1 MKKSEVVH
9 AWARILVGR
18 PPSLS
23 IEITKECPL
32 RCPGCYAFDS
42 AHLGGKTQLREL
54 SDFKGDQLVQR
65 VLDLLDVEKPLHV
78 SLVGGDPL
86 VRHRELELLL
96 PQIEARGIHTQIVTS
111 AFRVIPAAWKRF
123 KKLNIVVSID
133 GLQPEHD
140 ERRKPATYE
149 RILKN
154 IQDVQ
159 ITIHCT
165 ITAQIAD
172 RPGYLDQFLRFWS
185 SQPSVAKV
193 WFSLFTPQ
201 RGATDPEILTQAQR
215 VATMIELHE
224 LRKKYPILDMPDIVI
239 NEISSPPKTPEECI
253 FARTTMTVSA
263 DLSTKITP
271 CQFGGNPGSSARSAQ
286 RRGGSPA
293 GRPKAGSARP
303 AFAALADL
311 ATSGR
316 SLAIVTADAKRRA
329 SLAAA
334 SARSR
339 VSRPRSFAPA
349 ARVRFRAPPS
359 PACSPTGRPSAR
371 RRGRISAELVAI
383 VDPAPGEGR
392 TAALGPF
399 DSEAELFE
407 LWGPGEAAFALACF
421 RDEWDTRGH
430 AASIYRGL
438 RALPDDHGVGELA
451 VALAGEQPI
460 CRTACRGR
468 ASASRARRRWFG
480 RALTSGSSGGVLEVR
495 VVSSERTDLD
505 RSEAYRR
512 FCAEN
517 RAGESFLSRQQRPAA

>member
-1 MKKSEVVH
+1 MKKSEVLH

-18 PPSLS
+18 TPSLS

-65 VLDLLDVEKPLHV
+65 VLDLLDEERPLHV
-78 SLVGGDPL
+78 SLVGGEPL

-111 AFRVIPAAWKRF
+111 AFRVIPATWKRF

-149 RILKN
+149 RILRN
-154 IQDVQ
+154 IQDVK

-165 ITAQIAD
+165 ITSQIAD

-185 SQPSVAKV
+185 SQPAVTKV

-215 VATMIELHE
+215 VATMTELHE

-271 CQFGGNPGSSARSAQ
+271 CQFGGNPDCEQCGC
-286 RRGGSPA
+286 
-293 GRPKAGSARP
+293 
-303 AFAALADL
+303 
-311 ATSGR
+311 
-316 SLAIVTADAKRRA
+316 IA
-329 SLAAA
+329 SLGLAAVGHHRVVGPLTAAHLFMA
-334 SARSR
+334 SAKIGKAWRNLQSPL
-339 VSRPRSFAPA
+339 SPKPIIQIK
-349 ARVRFRAPPS
+349 PS
-359 PACSPTGRPSAR
+359 P
-371 RRGRISAELVAI
+371 
-383 VDPAPGEGR
+383 
-392 TAALGPF
+392 
-399 DSEAELFE
+399 FE
-407 LWGPGEAAFALACF
+407 IL
-421 RDEWDTRGH
+421 
-430 AASIYRGL
+430 
-438 RALPDDHGVGELA
+438 
-451 VALAGEQPI
+451 
-460 CRTACRGR
+460 
-468 ASASRARRRWFG
+468 
-480 RALTSGSSGGVLEVR
+480 
-495 VVSSERTDLD
+495 
-505 RSEAYRR
+505 
-512 FCAEN
+512 
-517 RAGESFLSRQQRPAA
+517 